1 VSFLE
6 KVEKMESP
14 NSFTFIVLRLDE
26 MPLTLGVD
34 SVVLH
39 SPSIEMNPFHVIF
52 YLNRILGVIHVDRGG
67 YHKAPSCTVIL
78 LLALKEFL

>member
-1 VSFLE
+1 VLFLE

-14 NSFTFIVLRLDE
+14 YSCTFVVLRLDE

-34 SVVLH
+34 SLMLH
-39 SPSIEMNPFHVIF
+39 SPSVKMNPFHVIF
-52 YLNRILGVIHVDRGG
+52 YLNRILVVTHFDGG

-78 LLALKEFL
+78 LLGLKEFL